1 MKKFFAAMRYHL
13 SLLALAAS
21 VLLAPSAGLAQGTD
35 TSLPIP
41 RFVSLRSDEV
51 NLRFGPGQQYPIEW
65 VLNRASMPVEITQ
78 EYETWRKIRAVDG
91 TEGWVHQRMVAGK
104 RTAIVIGTEP
114 QILRRRPEANGPAV
128 ARLEPGVI
136 GDLKECKG
144 DWCRLELPKVRG
156 WLRRAE
162 IWGVYPKETFEN

>member
-1 MKKFFAAMRYHL
+1 MDKFFVAWRACASVFAL
-13 SLLALAAS
+13 TLALI
-21 VLLAPSAGLAQGTD
+21 VPGGMVFAQGTD

-65 VLNRASMPVEITQ
+65 VLTRASMPVEITQ

-104 RTAIVIGTEP
+104 RTASVIGAEP
-114 QILRRRPEANGPAV
+114 QILRRRPEAGSPAV

-156 WLRRAE
+156 WLRRTE
-162 IWGVYPKETFEN
+162 IWGVYPKENFE